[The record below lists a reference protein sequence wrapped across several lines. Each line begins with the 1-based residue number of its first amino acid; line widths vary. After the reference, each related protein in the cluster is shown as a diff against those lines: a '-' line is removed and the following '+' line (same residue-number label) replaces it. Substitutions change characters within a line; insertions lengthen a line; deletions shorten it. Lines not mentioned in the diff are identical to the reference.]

1 MNHKGDVMKRTVLGL
16 LSTFFVLG
24 WVVTA
29 SAQAATGPA
38 GHWEGTIQ
46 APGQPLAIEVDLIAG
61 TGDKWEGTINIPAQN
76 LKAFPLSTVTVQGE
90 AVSFAMK
97 SVPGEPLFKGT
108 IAKDARSIAG
118 DFTQGGMTMPF
129 TLAWKREA
137 KLEPPAKGT
146 PISTELEGTWEGT
159 LDTPGGKLQLVL
171 KLANQGLAATGTL
184 VSVDQG
190 GVELPVAPI
199 TQTASHIKLTV
210 GPVNGTYEGDL
221 QDGQIAGTWTQG
233 PATLPLVFTRQ
244 PK

>member
-16 LSTFFVLG
+16 LSMCFVLG

-29 SAQAATGPA
+29 SAQAAAGPA

-61 TGDKWEGTINIPAQN
+61 TGDKWEGTITIPAQN
-76 LKAFPLSTVTVQGE
+76 VKAFPLSALTVHGDV
-90 AVSFAMK
+90 VSFAMK

-108 IAKDARSIAG
+108 LAKDARSITG

-129 TLAWKREA
+129 TLTWKREA
-137 KLEPPAKGT
+137 KLEPLAKST

-159 LDTPGGKLQLVL
+159 LDTPGAKLRLVL
-171 KLANQGLAATGTL
+171 KLANLGGAATGTL

-199 TQTASHIKLTV
+199 MQTASHVKLSV

-221 QDGQIAGTWTQG
+221 QDGRIAGTWTQG
-233 PATLPLVFTRQ
+233 PATFPLVFTRQ
-244 PK
+244 TK